1 MGRLIRHILEAYTR
15 ESLGYAAITS
25 GRWWPYRKRLVAY
38 EVPDGSLLFSVRP
51 GGWFRSALVV
61 AEADAKTVALIQ
73 GECLLGPSR
82 QILARRRAT
91 DRQAGAFV
99 NPVGA
104 ELVRWESDNGGT
116 TVSFTDFVRSQ
127 PLLKMGLLAAILVN
141 D

>member
-1 MGRLIRHILEAYTR
+1 MLENPSLWLSALTAAWPSDLPRMGRLIRHILEAYTR

-82 QILARRRAT
+82 QILAR
-91 DRQAGAFV
+91 
-99 NPVGA
+99 
-104 ELVRWESDNGGT
+104 
-116 TVSFTDFVRSQ
+116 
-127 PLLKMGLLAAILVN
+127 
-141 D
+141 